1 MGIHKEI
8 DKYGG
13 YFHSIRLH
21 DSIVL
26 LDLKLPVQWEI
37 KKILASLGS
46 ATQIKV
52 NDKTETHVLVSFY
65 CPFTEEEW
73 NTLILDIDKIIKWN
87 KDREEKNHLLN
98 IKILELQKVFEANNI
113 ESLRSINFDFKE
125 DNLKLDE
132 QEPNLAG

>member
-26 LDLKLPVQWEI
+26 LDLKLPAQWEI

-65 CPFTEEEW
+65 CPFTEEEC